1 MDPISLAMALAQFA
15 PSLIKIFTGSNKAEE
30 VAGKVVDIAKTV
42 TGTDTGDLALAGIKA
57 DPNKALEFRQ
67 AISAQQADME
77 KAYLSDRQDA
87 RAHDTDVRKL
97 NNGHNVRAD
106 LAVLAVVTGLI
117 ACLIVMVQYKQQ
129 MPGEVV
135 GILSTIAGI
144 FGACL
149 KDYFAF
155 EFGSSRSSQVKDE
168 TIANLAK

>member
-1 MDPISLAMALAQFA
+1 
-15 PSLIKIFTGSNKAEE
+15 
-30 VAGKVVDIAKTV
+30 
-42 TGTDTGDLALAGIKA
+42 
-57 DPNKALEFRQ
+57 
-67 AISAQQADME
+67 
-77 KAYLSDRQDA
+77 
-87 RAHDTDVRKL
+87 
-97 NNGHNVRAD
+97 
-106 LAVLAVVTGLI
+106 VLAVVTGLI